1 MEEVKKLTYA
11 DFAKE
16 IRYLCEAT
24 HNLEYHSGLYLT
36 NELNKFYK
44 IKKEVVDIY
53 ERYQHLSRRVHFI
66 EIPESKHTS
75 VSLTYTH
82 KFKRVTSTKR
92 IEEAFARL
100 AQHNPPVLEVCSVDD
115 VLAGKI
121 KMYERSTEKR
131 IYYSYTDGDG
141 WFSDQTNVGVS
152 TVIYTQCKSPEKKNS
167 DEKKINR
174 LVNLNT
180 VINNGVGDYFKL
192 DPDTKILL
200 DMLTI

>member
-92 IEEAFARL
+92 LEAAFATL
-100 AQHNPPVLEVCSVDD
+100 AQHMPVVLEVCSIAD
-115 VLAGKI
+115 VIDGKVW
-121 KMYERSTEKR
+121 MYERATEKR
-131 IYYSYTDGDG
+131 IYYTYTDGDR
-141 WFSDQTNVGVS
+141 WHSDQMNVGVS
-152 TVIYTQCKSPEKKNS
+152 TVIYTQNTNPQIQHSTEKKL
-167 DEKKINR
+167 NR
-174 LVNLNT
+174 LNTLNC
-180 VINNGVGDYFKL
+180 VIDNGRGDYFKF
-192 DPDTKILL
+192 DPDTKMLI

>member
-16 IRYLCEAT
+16 IRYLCETT

-36 NELNKFYK
+36 NSLNTFDK

-66 EIPESKHTS
+66 EIPESKHSRVT
-75 VSLTYTH
+75 LTYTK

-92 IEEAFARL
+92 LEAAFATL
-100 AQHNPPVLEVCSVDD
+100 AQHMPVVLEVCSIED
-115 VLAGKI
+115 VIDGKVW
-121 KMYERSTEKR
+121 MYERATEKR
-131 IYYSYTDGDG
+131 IYYTYTDGNR
-141 WFSDQTNVGVS
+141 WHSDQMNVGVS
-152 TVIYTQCKSPEKKNS
+152 TVIYTQNTNPQIQHSTEKKL
-167 DEKKINR
+167 NR
-174 LVNLNT
+174 LNTLNC
-180 VINNGVGDYFKL
+180 VIDNGRGDYFKF
-192 DPDTKILL
+192 DPDTKMLI